1 MAYYKRLRDL
11 REDRDLTQ
19 KDIAEELY
27 MQTTQYRRYE
37 TGERSLSLETAV
49 ALAEFYNVSL
59 DYLAELTDYN
69 GKIETSELSV
79 DEKQLLTYFRKLNST
94 DKERLLERAMTLCE
108 NKKDFHKK
116 PGLQLGL
123 FLRPADITLFVLS
136 LIFLVFS
143 HFFSLTY

>member
-94 DKERLLERAMTLCE
+94 DKGRLLERAMTLCE
-108 NKKDFHKK
+108 K
-116 PGLQLGL
+116 
-123 FLRPADITLFVLS
+123 
-136 LIFLVFS
+136 
-143 HFFSLTY
+143 

>member
-19 KDIAEELY
+19 KELAEELY

-37 TGERSLSLETAV
+37 TGERSLALETAV
-49 ALAEFYNVSL
+49 TLSKFYNVSL
-59 DYLAELTDYN
+59 DYLAGLTDYN
-69 GKIETSELSV
+69 DRIETAELSV

-108 NKKDFHKK
+108 K
-116 PGLQLGL
+116 
-123 FLRPADITLFVLS
+123 
-136 LIFLVFS
+136 
-143 HFFSLTY
+143 

>member
-19 KDIAEELY
+19 KDLAEELY

-108 NKKDFHKK
+108 K
-116 PGLQLGL
+116 
-123 FLRPADITLFVLS
+123 
-136 LIFLVFS
+136 
-143 HFFSLTY
+143 

>member
-19 KDIAEELY
+19 KDLAEKLY

-108 NKKDFHKK
+108 K
-116 PGLQLGL
+116 
-123 FLRPADITLFVLS
+123 
-136 LIFLVFS
+136 
-143 HFFSLTY
+143 

>member
-108 NKKDFHKK
+108 K
-116 PGLQLGL
+116 
-123 FLRPADITLFVLS
+123 
-136 LIFLVFS
+136 
-143 HFFSLTY
+143 

>member
-19 KDIAEELY
+19 KDLAEELY

-49 ALAEFYNVSL
+49 ALAVFYNVSL

-108 NKKDFHKK
+108 K
-116 PGLQLGL
+116 
-123 FLRPADITLFVLS
+123 
-136 LIFLVFS
+136 
-143 HFFSLTY
+143 

>member
-19 KDIAEELY
+19 KDLAEVLY

-108 NKKDFHKK
+108 K
-116 PGLQLGL
+116 
-123 FLRPADITLFVLS
+123 
-136 LIFLVFS
+136 
-143 HFFSLTY
+143 

>member
-19 KDIAEELY
+19 KDIAEKLY

-108 NKKDFHKK
+108 K
-116 PGLQLGL
+116 
-123 FLRPADITLFVLS
+123 
-136 LIFLVFS
+136 
-143 HFFSLTY
+143 

>member
-19 KDIAEELY
+19 KDLAEELY

-79 DEKQLLTYFRKLNST
+79 DEKQLLTYFRKLNSK

-108 NKKDFHKK
+108 K
-116 PGLQLGL
+116 
-123 FLRPADITLFVLS
+123 
-136 LIFLVFS
+136 
-143 HFFSLTY
+143 